1 MVKLVLASSIWR
13 CHLEAARGKGVW
25 WLADSTALSYL
36 IQGGG
41 GGVGISERHR
51 AR

>member
-13 CHLEAARGKGVW
+13 CHLEAARGKGGLVVGRQYCS
-25 WLADSTALSYL
+25 LLSHSEEA
-36 IQGGG
+36 
-41 GGVGISERHR
+41 VGIGERHR